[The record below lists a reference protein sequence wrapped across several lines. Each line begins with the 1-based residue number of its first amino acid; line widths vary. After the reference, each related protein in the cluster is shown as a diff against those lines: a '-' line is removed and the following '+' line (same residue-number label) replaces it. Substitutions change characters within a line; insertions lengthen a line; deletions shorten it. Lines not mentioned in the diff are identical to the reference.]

1 MIDYNFLMTLTNS
14 LSDISSKLGSSFYVF
29 QTMFLTVNFLQPTE
43 NLIQCPF
50 QQAGILFFGSW
61 CFCIIS
67 KRSYVLNNFRNYF
80 HAKAFQKPLTIL
92 FNNFFLCLLRL
103 LPYFLIISFF
113 LICVYYVLSVL
124 HASYLYVC
132 FVNISAYIPTEIPTR
147 LSNLFYTNSFIFIFV
162 DVNVDVEY
170 AIHSD
175 LVICN
180 NFINYKVLPAFD
192 FHSICLEPSQLLQT
206 DLTPERKCCN
216 DYCFCLILFIFSIMF
231 ARVFLRSKHKRVK
244 AFFGCIL
251 SLLTIVKS
259 NLLTKNDIL
268 MSTSEIFTKFKYR
281 NKDSFFKLLLFFS
294 ADIILN
300 PGPSHINQTS
310 DNNEWDV
317 FKARGLHFI
326 HININSL
333 LPKIEELRRIA
344 CQSKAAVI
352 GISESKL
359 DNSIFDSEIEIDGY
373 NILRFDRNR
382 HGGGVACYV
391 RNDLSFTK
399 RNYFPHDIETIF
411 IEIFLPKT
419 KPMTVGIVYRPPSQT
434 SFLETMNEHFYKLD
448 TINKETYILGDF
460 NINLYLNNKYVFEK
474 CSTIVSNTIPYDVRK
489 YQEFCNVFN
498 LKQLISCPTRI
509 TCSSS
514 TIIDHILASYP
525 DRVSQK
531 GIIDIGISDHQLIFC
546 TRKTLKTNTASHK
559 QISF

>member
-1 MIDYNFLMTLTNS
+1 M
-14 LSDISSKLGSSFYVF
+14 
-29 QTMFLTVNFLQPTE
+29 
-43 NLIQCPF
+43 
-50 QQAGILFFGSW
+50 
-61 CFCIIS
+61 
-67 KRSYVLNNFRNYF
+67 
-80 HAKAFQKPLTIL
+80 
-92 FNNFFLCLLRL
+92 
-103 LPYFLIISFF
+103 
-113 LICVYYVLSVL
+113 
-124 HASYLYVC
+124 
-132 FVNISAYIPTEIPTR
+132 
-147 LSNLFYTNSFIFIFV
+147 
-162 DVNVDVEY
+162 
-170 AIHSD
+170 
-175 LVICN
+175 
-180 NFINYKVLPAFD
+180 LPAFD
-192 FHSICLEPSQLLQT
+192 FLSIGLEPAQLLQT
-206 DLTPERKCCN
+206 DLTSERKCSN
-216 DYCFCLILFIFSIMF
+216 DNCFCLVLFIFSIMF
-231 ARVFLRSKHKRVK
+231 ARLFLRNKHKRVK
-244 AFFGCIL
+244 AFFGCIIF
-251 SLLTIVKS
+251 LLTITKP

-268 MSTSEIFTKFKYR
+268 KSTSEIFTYESIDACNLLHTSHIHNAFVFFALSKFKYR
-281 NKDSFFKLLLFFS
+281 NKDSFFKLLLLLS
-294 ADIILN
+294 GDISLN
-300 PGPSHINQTS
+300 PGPSHIKQTS

-333 LPKIEELRRIA
+333 LPKIEELHRIA
-344 CQSKAAVI
+344 CQYNAAVI

-359 DNSIFDSEIEIDGY
+359 GNSIFDSDIEIDGY
-373 NILRFDRNR
+373 NTLRFDRNR

-391 RNDLSFTK
+391 RNDLGFTE
-399 RNYFPHDIETIF
+399 RNDIPHDIETIF
-411 IEIFLPKT
+411 IEIFLSKT

-546 TRKTLKTNTASHK
+546 TRKTLKTKTASHK
-559 QISF
+559 QISFRSLKNYSAVTYEETLKKVKFPNYENFININEAYSNFIQKLTSVIDEIAPCKTKRVKGNSKEWFDSVVSEGINNRDKLFKKFKKSRLPLTRKTIRKPATKLRN